1 VSTRWNDRL
10 ARRALSG
17 PWTDFDDVVSTLE
30 QLRGMFDEGL
40 GTRPGLGLFGATWP
54 RANLADVGNALVLTA
69 EVPGL
74 SDKDVQITLNQ
85 GVLTVSGERKTA
97 APEGFAAYRQE
108 RGSLKFSRSFS
119 LPTRVDGERA
129 TASVKNGILT
139 VTLEK
144 VADAVPRQIAVTG

>member
-1 VSTRWNDRL
+1 MSTRWNDRL

-17 PWTDFDDVVSTLE
+17 PWTDFDDVVSTLD
-30 QLRGMFDEGL
+30 QLRGMFDEGFA
-40 GTRPGLGLFGATWP
+40 RPGAGLFGATWP

-85 GVLTVSGERKTA
+85 GVLTISGERKTA
-97 APEGFAAYRQE
+97 TPEGFAAYRQE

-119 LPTRVDGERA
+119 LPSRVDAERA

-144 VADAVPRQIAVTG
+144 VPDAVPRQIAVTG